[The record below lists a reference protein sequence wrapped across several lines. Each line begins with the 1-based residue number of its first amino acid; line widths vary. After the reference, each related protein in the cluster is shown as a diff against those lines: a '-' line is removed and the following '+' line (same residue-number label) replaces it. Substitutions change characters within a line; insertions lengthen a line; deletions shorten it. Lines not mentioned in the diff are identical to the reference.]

1 MIPLKKG
8 KSLIQVKHYFW
19 LENPILL
26 AVMKAKTVSY
36 IHYYFLKIKASEETG
51 LISIISEWKGD

>member
-1 MIPLKKG
+1 MITLKTG

-26 AVMKAKTVSY
+26 ALMKAKTVSY
-36 IHYYFLKIKASEETG
+36 IHYYFLRIKTSEETA
-51 LISIISEWKGD
+51 LMPIISEWKGD